1 MSMKVFLL
9 IVHILS
15 ACIQCLILPFL
26 PYTLRS
32 KLIHIWSSTLLRI
45 FKIRI
50 TIHGDRELLND
61 RQSALIVSNHVSWI
75 DIHVVNTVSPVI
87 FVAKSDVAKWPIFGW
102 IARRIG
108 TIFIVREKISD
119 IKRVLNLM
127 AQYLV
132 SRKMVCIFPEGTSTD
147 GKTVL
152 NFRSNLFQ
160 AAIQSKTRVIPICIA
175 YKEKGRYSDVTA
187 FIGEMGLIDSIKKML
202 KSSDM
207 EVHVHILEPLSDIDS
222 RQELADR
229 AHQLIRTVV
238 EMHHLTT

>member
-1 MSMKVFLL
+1 
-9 IVHILS
+9 
-15 ACIQCLILPFL
+15 
-26 PYTLRS
+26 
-32 KLIHIWSSTLLRI
+32 
-45 FKIRI
+45 
-50 TIHGDRELLND
+50 
-61 RQSALIVSNHVSWI
+61 
-75 DIHVVNTVSPVI
+75 
-87 FVAKSDVAKWPIFGW
+87 
-102 IARRIG
+102 
-108 TIFIVREKISD
+108 
-119 IKRVLNLM
+119 M

-132 SRKMVCIFPEGTSTD
+132 SRKIVCIFPEGTSTD

-229 AHQLIRTVV
+229 AHQLIRAVV